1 MYRAGGPGGRRIP
14 ESGVW
19 AGAAGN
25 DVVRPYTPPRMRRT
39 GLFLTLIALIAGC
52 SSKPEVPP
60 DPILEVKN
68 PRLRPE
74 RRAQAIDEAWVRVQS
89 GAADR
94 QSVRN
99 DLKTLA
105 WSPNWPV
112 ELRLKA
118 LRTVLSDTD
127 PAGEAD
133 SRQLVRL
140 MVPREKDPQVI
151 ALLSGTAA
159 DRGWIEAVPSLIRS
173 LSRYDPGTPD
183 AERAEYRAIQRLVPG
198 RPVELTVVDTF
209 LHPPPEEGAYG
220 LSSVELTRA
229 DAWTVLG
236 RLDPNRTLRMAM
248 LENNSSDP
256 DVASIK
262 AAVGEL
268 RTAPRSGEEFAW
280 LRSLRDPQKRAN
292 AEWWESARMAIAAMG
307 PERAPTLQLRHAEVI
322 RWAAAHRPNWARA
335 SRQELLSELRGR
347 LTGRTF
353 HWRTAKE
360 QTGDRM
366 QVQSLELV
374 ELEVTWADLLT
385 VLVLDDAVHDPA
397 VITALFAQ
405 AALDKKDK
413 SAEYGGIVEDMPMKS
428 GEGAARV
435 VMYPPRPG
443 ARRGDKEFVASTDM
457 MAQSDRSLAH
467 YHFHVQDA
475 QNGSFAGPSTP
486 DLSYADRLGRNCLVF
501 TSVGKD
507 AMNVDYYQ
515 PGGMVL
521 DLGEIERP

>member
-1 MYRAGGPGGRRIP
+1 MP
-14 ESGVW
+14 
-19 AGAAGN
+19 
-25 DVVRPYTPPRMRRT
+25 RPACV
-39 GLFLTLIALIAGC
+39 LALIALLAGC
-52 SSKPEVPP
+52 GSKPGVAP
-60 DPILEVKN
+60 DPLLEVKN

-74 RRAQAIDEAWVRVQS
+74 RRALAIEAAWGRVLE

-94 QSVRN
+94 AAVRT

-118 LRTVLSDTD
+118 LRTVLGDTD

-151 ALLSGTAA
+151 DLLSQIAG
-159 DRGWIEAVPSLIRS
+159 DRGWTEAVPALIRS
-173 LSRYDPGTPD
+173 LSRPDTGTKD
-183 AERAEYRAIQRLVPG
+183 TERAEYRAIAKLAPE
-198 RPVELTVVDTF
+198 RPVELTVVQTF

-236 RLDPNRTLRMAM
+236 RLDPSRALRMSM
-248 LENNSSDP
+248 LENNSDDP

-262 AAVGEL
+262 AAVEQL
-268 RTAPRSGEEFAW
+268 RAAPRTGGEFVW
-280 LRSLRDPQKRAN
+280 LRSLRDPSNRLN
-292 AEWWESARMAIAAMG
+292 GEWWREASAAVAAMG

-322 RWAAAHRPNWARA
+322 RWATAHRPNWARA

-347 LTGRTF
+347 LAGRTT

-360 QTGDRM
+360 RLGDRS
-366 QVQSLELV
+366 QVQSLEMV
-374 ELEVTWADLLT
+374 EQTISWADLLT

-397 VITALFAQ
+397 VVTALFAQ
-405 AALDKKDK
+405 AALDRKDK

-428 GEGAARV
+428 GEGAVRV
-435 VMYPPRPG
+435 VMFPPRPG

-467 YHFHVQDA
+467 YHFHVQEA
-475 QNGSFAGPSTP
+475 QNSSFAGPSTP
-486 DLSYADRLGRNCLVF
+486 DLAYADRLGRNCLVL
-501 TSVGKD
+501 TSIGKD
-507 AMNVDYYQ
+507 TMDVDYYQ
-515 PGGMVL
+515 PGGLIL